1 MTKSEQANSK
11 FVGGYNCAQSVFSA
25 FCEDLQIDQNAALK
39 IACGFGAGMGRKGEV
54 CGAVTG
60 GIMALG
66 ARYGR
71 GENED
76 RTATE
81 ATYAR
86 TREFMNQFASQHHT
100 CLCRELLNG
109 CDLTTEEGQKT
120 FRENDLFNKVCK
132 PCVQS
137 AVEIVEKIME

>member
-1 MTKSEQANSK
+1 MTKSQRAISK
-11 FVGGYNCAQSVFSA
+11 FSGGYNCAQSVFYA
-25 FCEDLQIDQNAALK
+25 FCEDLGMDPNTVLK
-39 IACGFGAGMGRKGEV
+39 VATGFGAGLARNGEV

-60 GIMALG
+60 GIMVLG
-66 ARYGR
+66 TRYGR

-86 TREFMNQFASQHHT
+86 TRQLMDQFAQKHGT
-100 CLCRELLNG
+100 CLCRKLLNG
-109 CDLTTEEGQKT
+109 CDLTTEEGQKY
-120 FRENDLFNKVCK
+120 FRENDFSNKVCK

-137 AVEIVEKIME
+137 VVEILETLM